1 MDKNNNQPDL
11 KHYGVIGMHWGVR
24 NAARGSAGAK
34 RNSLNAKIR
43 RTKETGRRASTEEFY
58 QKANKLYKKAESI
71 EKMKVKQMEASTKG
85 SLARAFKR
93 SRILDQSFTDTVN
106 AQIKFEDAYNAKYGK
121 LNKQRKS
128 AKKTADK
135 KIMAEWQKEADK
147 MYKDISAKK
156 LGFVNELKTV
166 LAADKKL
173 NDKYV
178 TKLLEAELKI
188 EQDYNKRAKR

>member
-1 MDKNNNQPDL
+1 MNSDNNKIDL

-24 NAARGSAGAK
+24 NAARGSSGAK
-34 RNSLNAKIR
+34 RNSLNAKIKK
-43 RTKETGRRASTEEFY
+43 TRASGN
-58 QKANKLYKKAESI
+58 KAATDEYIRKSDKLYKKAETI
-71 EKMKVKQMEASTKG
+71 EKMKVKQMESSTKS
-85 SLARAFKR
+85 SLGRAFKR
-93 SRILDQSFTDTVN
+93 MRILDRSFTDTMN
-106 AQIKFEDAYNAKYGK
+106 AQAKFEDAYFAKYGK
-121 LNKQRKS
+121 LNKQRKA

-135 KIMAEWQKEADK
+135 KIMSQWQKEADK

-156 LGFVNELKTV
+156 LGFVKELKTV